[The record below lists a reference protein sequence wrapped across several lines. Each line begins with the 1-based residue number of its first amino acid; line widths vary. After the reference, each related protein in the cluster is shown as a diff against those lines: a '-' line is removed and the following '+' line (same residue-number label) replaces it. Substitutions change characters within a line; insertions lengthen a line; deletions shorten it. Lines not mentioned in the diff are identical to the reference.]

1 MIGDIA
7 NEFESITKFSLL
19 DFFVDYRNFLQNDY
33 ADVYSY
39 FSGSSETIDVNKL
52 TTLSGLLNR
61 SNDLIR
67 AFQTFSGKLGN
78 VGYWELQ
85 QYCQDLK
92 DTLERINKLPKYCRT
107 AKTCRGYKPYVQIK
121 ADIGGM
127 KTIQDV
133 ATEIGGTMSEEELI
147 MNNDLQEQD
156 YEIDSLSSINALVD
170 NSTDTVVSTIME
182 QPIGSKI
189 YGRDINRKISFSGND
204 LALVEYEDNVEQKC
218 NILLELNV
226 GDVPEF
232 PQFGKSLTEGTSM
245 YKYNYAELVEDIRST
260 FLQDDL
266 FADVNVVDINPDKT
280 TGEVYITFSIQT
292 QYIYSTTKNMK
303 L

>member
-33 ADVYSY
+33 ADIYSY
-39 FSGSSETIDVNKL
+39 FSGNSETIDVNKL
-52 TTLSGLLNR
+52 TTLSELLNR

-121 ADIGGM
+121 ADVGGM
-127 KTIQDV
+127 KTVQDV

-156 YEIDSLSSINALVD
+156 YEIDTLSSINALVD
-170 NSTDTVVSTIME
+170 NNTDVIVSTILE

-189 YGRDINRKISFSGND
+189 YGRDINRKINFSDND
-204 LALVEYEDNVEQKC
+204 LTLVKYEENIEQKC
-218 NILLELNV
+218 DILLELNV

-232 PQFGKSLTEGTSM
+232 PQFGKNFTEGSGM
-245 YKYNYAELVEDIRST
+245 YTYNYAELVEDVRSS

-266 FADVNVVDINPDKT
+266 FSEVKVTDINPDKN
-280 TGEVYITFSIQT
+280 TGSVTITFSIQT
-292 QYIYSTTKNMK
+292 QYNYSTTKNMK